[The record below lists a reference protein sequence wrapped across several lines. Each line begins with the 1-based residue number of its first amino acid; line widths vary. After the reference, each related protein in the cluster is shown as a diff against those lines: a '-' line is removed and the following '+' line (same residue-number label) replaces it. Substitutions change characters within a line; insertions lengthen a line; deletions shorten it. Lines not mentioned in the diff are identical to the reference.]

1 MLKNKSIS
9 TANPVIYFQ
18 VGFFFF
24 KVPPPQIF
32 FFRKQNKI
40 WDYKNKMFLHPGNL
54 RTFFFGVGGE
64 LIPLELDPTKG
75 INLHIGD

>member
-18 VGFFFF
+18 VGFFFLQSL
-24 KVPPPQIF
+24 PPT
-32 FFRKQNKI
+32 KKNKNKI
-40 WDYKNKMFLHPGNL
+40 KYGIIKTNVLTSREFKDL
-54 RTFFFGVGGE
+54 FFGVGGE
-64 LIPLELDPTKG
+64 LIPLELDPTMG